1 MFDFKSRL
9 NGLKSELKRRSISS
23 LLVTNES
30 NVTYLSGFT
39 GSDSLLF
46 ITGDSQFFLTDSRY
60 TQEAKDSIKGF
71 TIVEV
76 LSSTYNT
83 IGDIAR
89 RNNIKNIGFESMNL
103 PYEVVKTL
111 EGHVG
116 KAKLLP
122 VINMVERL
130 RAIKDK
136 EEITRITASVKL
148 AKDVLGRIVKEI
160 RPGASEKDLSCLIEC
175 AFIHKGAKAGFQSI
189 VACGKN
195 SSKPHAHPT
204 DGKISKNDVV
214 MVDMGCSLNLY
225 NSDMTRM
232 VLIGKVKDKIKEI
245 YSIVKIAQE
254 KAFEK
259 IIPGHKISEVDRA
272 GRQYIAD
279 KGYGKFFGHSM
290 GHGIGLDVHEEPS
303 ISGRNSGSLRP
314 GMVFTVEPAI
324 YIPGLGGVRIEDMV
338 LVTEKGFKILTG

>member
-1 MFDFKSRL
+1 MFDFRSRL
-9 NGLKSELKRRSISS
+9 NGLRRELKRRSISS
-23 LLVTNES
+23 LLVTNKS
-30 NVTYLSGFT
+30 NVTYLSGFA
-39 GSDSLLF
+39 GSDSVLF

-60 TQEAKDSIKGF
+60 TQEAKESVKGF
-71 TIVEV
+71 NITEV
-76 LSSTYNT
+76 LSSTYDT
-83 IGDIAR
+83 IGNIAR
-89 RNNIKNIGFESMNL
+89 KNSIKNIGFESLNL
-103 PYEVVKTL
+103 PYEVAKTL

-122 VINMVERL
+122 VKNIVECL
-130 RAIKDK
+130 RAVKDK
-136 EEITRITASVKL
+136 EEIARITGSVKL
-148 AKDVLGRIVKEI
+148 AKNVLRNIVKEI
-160 RPGASEKDLSCLIEC
+160 RPGTTERDLSCRIEC
-175 AFIHKGAKAGFQSI
+175 EFIHKGAKAGFQSI

-204 DGKISKNDVV
+204 DEKVSKNDVV
-214 MVDMGCSLNLY
+214 MLDIGCSLNSY

-254 KAFEK
+254 KAFKK
-259 IIPGHKISEVDRA
+259 IRPGEKISEVDRA
-272 GRQYIAD
+272 GRQYITD

-303 ISGRNSGSLRP
+303 ISGRNSDILKP

-338 LVTEKGFKILTG
+338 LVMEKGFKILTR

>member
-1 MFDFKSRL
+1 MFDFRTRSHCLR
-9 NGLKSELKRRSISS
+9 SELKKRSISS

-60 TQEAKDSIKGF
+60 TEEAKGSVKGF

-76 LSSTYNT
+76 SSSTYDT
-83 IGDIAR
+83 IGNIAR
-89 RNNIKNIGFESMNL
+89 KNNIKNIGFESMNL
-103 PYEVVKTL
+103 PYEVARTL

-116 KAKLLP
+116 KAKLMP
-122 VINMVERL
+122 VKNIVERL
-130 RAIKDK
+130 RAVKDK
-136 EEITRITASVKL
+136 EEIARIKRSVQL
-148 AKDVLGRIVKEI
+148 AKGVLKNIIKEI
-160 RPGASEKDLSCLIEC
+160 RPGVAESDLSCQIEC
-175 AFIHKGAKAGFQSI
+175 EFMHKGAKAGFQSI
-189 VACGKN
+189 VACGRN

-204 DGKISKNDVV
+204 DEKVSKNDVV
-214 MVDMGCSLNLY
+214 MIDIGCSLNSY

-232 VLIGKVKDKIKEI
+232 VLVGKVKDKIKEI
-245 YSIVKIAQE
+245 YSIVKTAQE
-254 KAFEK
+254 KALEM
-259 IIPGHKISEVDRA
+259 IRPGRKISEVDRA

-303 ISGRNSGSLRP
+303 VSRRSGDNLLP

-338 LVTEKGFKILTG
+338 LVTDKGYEILTR